1 VNVGPNA
8 PPHPRWLAER
18 YGGPHV
24 AQLLRVYIAADQRRH
39 GVARNLVEHARQF
52 AEQVGYQT
60 IYLHT
65 NASVPGAEAFW
76 RAMPTT
82 LIYDGRGNS
91 AGYSEAVHFEL
102 AVPDRPD

>member
-1 VNVGPNA
+1 MSVQTHPHTRCGSPNA
-8 PPHPRWLAER
+8 TAGRT
-18 YGGPHV
+18 
-24 AQLLRVYIAADQRRH
+24 AQLLRVYIAADHRRR

-76 RAMPTT
+76 RTMPTT

-102 AVPDRPD
+102 AVPDRPA